1 MHYNAIAASIPSLF
15 AFLEALRT
23 GQLGGTLGSFA
34 PSTFKSRSQSK
45 QSSGSKQNSNKS
57 RANERSA
64 QDALD
69 REAMERITSGLNYG
83 IQPTMVVTAEGA
95 VTREASIRSANSE
108 EAIMV
113 RQTVD
118 VRYSHV

>member
-23 GQLGGTLGSFA
+23 GQLGGSVGSFQMT
-34 PSTFKSRSQSK
+34 TFKSRSQSK
-45 QSSGSKQNSNKS
+45 SQSKGSAYNKRG
-57 RANERSA
+57 RAERA
-64 QDALD
+64 LQDDLD
-69 REAMERITSGLNYG
+69 RMAMERIASGLDYAMR
-83 IQPTMVVTAEGA
+83 PTMTSTAEGGA
-95 VTREASIRSANSE
+95 HREPSIRSENSQ

-118 VRYSHV
+118 IQYSHV